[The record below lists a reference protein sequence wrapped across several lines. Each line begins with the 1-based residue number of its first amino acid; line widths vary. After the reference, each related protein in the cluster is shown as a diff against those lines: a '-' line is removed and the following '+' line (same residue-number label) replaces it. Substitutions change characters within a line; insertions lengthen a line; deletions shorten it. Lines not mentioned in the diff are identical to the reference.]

1 MIRGLENLT
10 DEERLKEL
18 DLFSMEKRQLGVE
31 HSLPTLKWLLER

>member
-18 DLFSMEKRQLGVE
+18 GFFSTEKRQLGVE
-31 HSLPTLKWLLER
+31 HSLTTLKWLLQR